1 MKNRTVIA
9 LLVGMVLLQHGSIG
23 QAQFAEPIKV
33 LLARNG
39 GSALDFVAR
48 ATLMQANMTMDESGL
63 ATRNFESAS
72 ITDGLEDV
80 FPVNCS
86 TANVVLFFS

>member
-1 MKNRTVIA
+1 MKNRTLIA
-9 LLVGMVLLQHGSIG
+9 FLIGVVLLQHGSIG

-39 GSALDFVAR
+39 GSELDFVAR
-48 ATLMQANMTMDESGL
+48 ATLVQVNMTMDKSGL
-63 ATRNFESAS
+63 AARNFESAS
-72 ITDGLEDV
+72 ITNQIADV